1 MSATSSSTRGYR
13 SELRRRQAAETRA
26 RIVDAAAELFGEHGY
41 AGTTLARIAERA
53 QVSVETVQ
61 KAGPKAA
68 LLRAAVGVRS
78 WGHEGEVEFSQLDEG
93 RVVLAVTDPAELAEL
108 LGETMTA
115 LNERVAGVWSALTGG
130 AALDP
135 ELHGYYREMLA
146 SIRTQQ
152 ERTLRVFE
160 ERGWLRRD
168 VPFDE
173 LLAALSVVTSVEA
186 YVRYVRLDGRPRDE
200 YGRFIAR
207 TMRETVLAREA

>member
-1 MSATSSSTRGYR
+1 VGTARTCADARRPRPARGSSTPPP
-13 SELRRRQAAETRA
+13 SCS
-26 RIVDAAAELFGEHGY
+26 

-78 WGHEGEVEFSQLDEG
+78 WGLEGEVEFSQLDEG
-93 RVVLAVTDPAELAEL
+93 KALLAVADPAELSGL
-108 LGETMTA
+108 LGEMMTA
-115 LNERVAGVWSALTGG
+115 LNERVAGVWSALTEG

-135 ELHGYYREMLA
+135 ELDGYHRAMLA

-173 LLAALSVVTSVEA
+173 LLAGLSVVTSVEA
-186 YVRYVRLDGRPRDE
+186 YLRYVRHDGRPREE
-200 YGRFIAR
+200 YSRFLSR
-207 TMRETVLAREA
+207 TMRETVLAREV